1 MFRMA
6 LSSEV
11 ERVGSIHLVEL
22 WLSFGSAA
30 AVRTVPLGWGGVP
43 LGCTERSWESVDIPL
58 GYKERSWEGV
68 KLVETAEQE
77 EC

>member
-22 WLSFGSAA
+22 WLSLGSAA
-30 AVRTVPLGWGGVP
+30 AVKNVPLGWANDP
-43 LGCTERSWESVDIPL
+43 LG
-58 GYKERSWEGV
+58 
-68 KLVETAEQE
+68 
-77 EC
+77 

>member
-22 WLSFGSAA
+22 WLDFGSAA
-30 AVRTVPLGWGGVP
+30 AVKTVPLGWVDVP
-43 LGCTERSWESVDIPL
+43 IGCTERS
-58 GYKERSWEGV
+58 
-68 KLVETAEQE
+68 
-77 EC
+77 